1 MSKIFFLIIFF
12 LFFFIKN
19 SKKSFLSVEDWIRQC
34 KEKVSPDCKFFLIGN
49 KKDLEDDN
57 K

>member
-1 MSKIFFLIIFF
+1 MSK
-12 LFFFIKN
+12 FFFNNFFNIN

-49 KKDLEDDN
+49 KKDLEDED